1 MRRLIPL
8 IALAALSAVLL
19 AGCVAADK
27 RDSSSA
33 SAATGG
39 VLLPPDL
46 LPPLLS
52 PPDLRTEV
60 PGDVWE
66 RIRRQLSLHR
76 LHNVQIGAAREYYL
90 GQPRYLELIAPRAR
104 RYLYYLVTEVE
115 RRQLP
120 IELALLPLVESAL
133 NPFARSHR
141 GAAGLWQFMP
151 ATADYLGMR
160 RDWWYDARLDLRDST
175 RHALN
180 YLETLNEDF
189 DGDWLLTLAAYNAGK
204 ARVRRAMAR
213 NRAQGKA
220 TDYWSLQLP
229 RETRHYVPRL
239 LALSALIAR
248 HETLQL
254 ALPPVPN
261 YPVFTSVATGGQIE
275 MRRVADLA
283 KIELLELR
291 RYNPGQR
298 RWATA
303 PDGANELLVP
313 LEAAARVRGAL
324 AELPASERVTWQ
336 RYRIRRG
343 DSLITIAKRFD
354 IRVGVLR
361 TVNNIHGHLIRAG
374 DTLMIP
380 HSVAWRTSLASP

>member
-1 MRRLIPL
+1 MRRLTPL
-8 IALAALSAVLL
+8 MASAALSLALL
-19 AGCVAADK
+19 AGCATSGQRGSSGAD
-27 RDSSSA
+27 A
-33 SAATGG
+33 VTGG
-39 VLLPPDL
+39 VRLPADFLPPVSS
-46 LPPLLS
+46 PLDS
-52 PPDLRTEV
+52 RTEV
-60 PGDVWE
+60 PRDVWE
-66 RIRRQLSLHR
+66 RIRRQLTLHTR
-76 LHNVQIGAAREYYL
+76 PDAKIGAAREYYL
-90 GQPRYLELIAPRAR
+90 RQPRYLELIAPRAE

-120 IELALLPLVESAL
+120 IELALLPLVESSL
-133 NPFARSHR
+133 NPFARSHQ

-160 RDWWYDARLDLRDST
+160 RDWWYDARLDVRDST
-175 RHALN
+175 RHALD
-180 YLETLNEDF
+180 YLETLNKDF

-204 ARVRRAMAR
+204 ARVQRAIER
-213 NRAQGKA
+213 NRAQGKG

-239 LALSALIAR
+239 LALGALIAA
-248 HETLQL
+248 HEALELT
-254 ALPPVPN
+254 LPPVPN

-303 PDGANELLVP
+303 PDGADELLVP
-313 LEAAARVRGAL
+313 LKTAARVRGAL
-324 AELPASERVTWQ
+324 AELPASERITWQ

-343 DSLITIAKRFD
+343 DSLIAIAKRFD
-354 IRVGVLR
+354 TSVGLLRV
-361 TVNNIHGHLIRAG
+361 VNNLRGHLIRAG

-380 HSVAWRTSLASP
+380 NSAAWQTSLASP